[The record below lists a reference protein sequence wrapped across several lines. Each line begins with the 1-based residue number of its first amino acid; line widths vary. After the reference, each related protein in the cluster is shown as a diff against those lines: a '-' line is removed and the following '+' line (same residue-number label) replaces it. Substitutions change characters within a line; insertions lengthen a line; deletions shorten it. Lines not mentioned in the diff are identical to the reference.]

1 MKKPIGA
8 QALLAGI
15 VMAISQMSVADGF
28 DGSELL
34 VCAAGQAQNCTRDGN
49 CVFSSPEAVNMPTFI
64 EVEFEQNQI
73 SDTMDVEGERTSSI
87 EHKKITDNEMDLNI
101 ILRWL
106 ATSAAK
112 AGRLEDIPA
121 NMFKTVMSKIDA
133 GIKAKAKK

>member
-1 MKKPIGA
+1 MKKSIGA

-34 VCAAGQAQNCTRDGN
+34 LCAAGQAQNCTRDGN

-87 EHKKITDNEMDLNI
+87 EHKKITDNEI
-101 ILRWL
+101 ILQGYQGYAWSMVISRASGWMTL
-106 ATSAAK
+106 
-112 AGRLEDIPA
+112 
-121 NMFKTVMSKIDA
+121 NMSDA
-133 GIKAKAKK
+133 DEGFVLFGACTAI